1 MRRPDLF
8 RFVLYAILA
17 IGLMASAQ
25 EAPHGS
31 DQRPVRLARA
41 AWDTGWFQS
50 AIAADLLAELGY
62 TVDGP
67 HTLENHDFYRQVAD
81 GDVDLW
87 VNGWFPPH
95 WPYFEELGEPD
106 TVVPVGFIIPSPAPQ
121 GYLIDQKTAGQFGIT
136 ELSDLAD
143 PVLAAQFD
151 LDGDGKADLVGC
163 NRDWRC
169 AQVIDHHLEAY
180 GLEDT
185 VHQLQGDYTAL
196 MFETVER
203 LRRGEAVLFYTWTP
217 NWTVAALE
225 PGRDVVW
232 LEVPFSSLPASLQ
245 HLEDRVAV
253 DDIAGCGNNP
263 CNLGWPAT
271 TIRAVANRSFLA
283 ANPGIRK
290 LLGQI
295 EIPLEDI
302 QDQNLRMFLGEGQE
316 VQIQRH
322 AHDWISA
329 NRGIVDDWL
338 KNAADLKPG
347 RREVQPAA
355 DADPQPSLGT
365 LRVVT
370 KRLEPFV
377 FLEDGRFSGF
387 SIDLWRAIADEL
399 NLEYELYGVNSVA
412 KLLDDVSRGVA
423 DVGISGIDIT
433 ARREQSLDFSHS
445 MFESGLQI
453 MVAQNRTPKFD
464 RTLQGIVSVVFS
476 KKLLYVL
483 AILMAALVVSAHI
496 IWIFERR
503 HNPEFGR
510 RYFAGIWN
518 SLWWAVV
525 TISTVGYGD
534 KTPRGAAGRAFALLW
549 IFVGYVLLA
558 IFTATITTNA
568 TVKELHGSVH
578 GPADL
583 PGMRVATVRGT
594 TGAGFLRRIR
604 ADVTEVGS
612 IDDAV
617 ELLRSGRT
625 DAIVYDAPVLQ
636 FIAEHSERRLTR
648 VIGPVFHPQSYGIA
662 LPPDSSLREP
672 VNRALL
678 ELKERGTYGEIRELW
693 FGR

>member
-1 MRRPDLF
+1 MRRSSLF
-8 RFVLYAILA
+8 QVALLTALA
-17 IGLMASAQ
+17 IGPTVSAQ
-25 EAPHGS
+25 QSPQDS
-31 DQRPVRLARA
+31 DRQPVRLARA
-41 AWDTGWFQS
+41 AWDTGWFQ
-50 AIAADLLAELGY
+50 AAVAADLLAELGY

-81 GDVDLW
+81 GEVDLW

-95 WPYFEELGEPD
+95 WPYFEELLEPD
-106 TVVPVGFIIPSPAPQ
+106 AVVPVGFIIPSPAPQ
-121 GYLIDQKTAGQFGIT
+121 GYLIDKPTAERLGIK

-143 PVLAAQFD
+143 PTIAAAFD
-151 LDGDGKADLVGC
+151 LDGNGRADLVGC
-163 NRDWRC
+163 DRGWGC

-180 GLEDT
+180 GLDAT
-185 VHQLQGDYTAL
+185 VDHLQGDYTAL
-196 MFETVER
+196 MFETIER
-203 LRRGEAVLFYTWTP
+203 FRRGEPVFFYTWTP

-232 LEVPFSSLPASLQ
+232 LEVPFSSLPDGQ
-245 HLEDRVAV
+245 KHLEDHVAV
-253 DDIAGCGNNP
+253 ASIDGCEHDP

-271 TIRAVANRSFLA
+271 TVRAVANRGFLA
-283 ANPGIRK
+283 ANPGVRK
-290 LLGQI
+290 LLGRL
-295 EIPLEDI
+295 EIPIEDI
-302 QDQNLRMFLGEGQE
+302 QDQNLRMFLGGGQE
-316 VQIQRH
+316 SQIQRH
-322 AHDWISA
+322 AEEWISA
-329 NRGIVDDWL
+329 NRGAVDDWL
-338 KNAADLKPG
+338 DNARGSQPV
-347 RREVQPAA
+347 RETHPPETIP
-355 DADPQPSLGT
+355 DRGPNLGT

-377 FLEDGRFSGF
+377 FLNDGRFSGF
-387 SIDLWRAIADEL
+387 SIDLWKAISDEL
-399 NLEYELYGVNSVA
+399 NLEYEIYAVNSVA

-453 MVAQNRTPKFD
+453 MVAQNRAPRFD
-464 RTLQGIVSVVFS
+464 RTLRGIVDAVRS
-476 KKLLYVL
+476 KKLLIVL
-483 AILMAALVVSAHI
+483 AILAAALVLSAHI
-496 IWIFERR
+496 IWLFERR

-510 RYFAGIWN
+510 AYFLGIWN

-525 TISTVGYGD
+525 TVSTVGYGD

-558 IFTATITTNA
+558 IFTATITTTA
-568 TVKELHGSVH
+568 TVNELHGALH

-583 PGMRVATVRGT
+583 PGMRVATVRGST
-594 TGAGFLRRIR
+594 SADYLRRIR

-636 FIAEHSERRLTR
+636 FIAEHSEKSLTK
-648 VIGPVFHPQSYGIA
+648 VIGPVFNTQSYGIV
-662 LPPDSSLREP
+662 LPPDSSLREA

-678 ELKERGTYGEIRELW
+678 ELKERGTYREIRELW